1 MKVIKRK
8 YVFIIIVVLFIA
20 GLAVL
25 LYPKVAQWYSSRQ
38 QDRAIMKYF
47 DSVSQLGEENI
58 SERFENAMKYNLM
71 LSDYG
76 YRNDNEFSR
85 NDYSNYSNALS
96 VTGDQIMCVVEIPK
110 IDVRL
115 PVYSGTD
122 DRDLQRGA
130 GHIEGTSLPIGGL
143 GTHCAISAHRGLPNA
158 VMFRDL
164 DLLER
169 GDEFYIYTLGRK
181 MTYRVDNISVVLP
194 DDISGLA
201 IDGDKDYL
209 TLVTCTP
216 YAINSHRLLVRGV
229 AVQGED

>member
-1 MKVIKRK
+1 MKIIKRK

-47 DSVSQLGEENI
+47 DNVSQLDEENI
-58 SERFENAMKYNLM
+58 SERFENAMKYNSM

-96 VTGDQIMCVVEIPK
+96 VTGDQIMCIVEIPK

-130 GHIEGTSLPIGGL
+130 GHIEGTSLPTGGY
-143 GTHCAISAHRGLPNA
+143 GTHCAISAHRGLPDA

-194 DDISGLA
+194 DNISGLA
-201 IDGDKDYL
+201 IDEDKDYL